1 MKVTTTRNCPRLIS
15 IKDATRAWVEKDQ
28 SDGLTPKA
36 AGKR

>member
-1 MKVTTTRNCPRLIS
+1 MKVTTKRDCPRLIS

-28 SDGLTPKA
+28 SDGLILKA